1 MTRILKRNKTIIKV
15 FVWLLFF
22 VYIAMM
28 VYFLFFSEKYG
39 KTVSDEYHYNLMPF
53 SEIRRYIVHYD
64 VIGFKGFMLNIVGNV
79 AAFIPFGFC
88 IPLLRISYRGFL
100 NVLLDGVLFTVC
112 IETVQLILK
121 VGSFD
126 VDDMILN
133 TLGAVIGYW
142 CYKIVYKMY
151 RRFDRGK

>member
-1 MTRILKRNKTIIKV
+1 MTCIIKRSKIIIKV
-15 FVWLLFF
+15 MVWLLFF
-22 VYIAMM
+22 VYIAML
-28 VYFLFFSEKYG
+28 VYFLFFCEKYG
-39 KTVSDEYHYNLMPF
+39 RTVSDEYHYNLMPF
-53 SEIRRYIVHYD
+53 SEIRRYIVYYD
-64 VIGFKGFMLNIVGNV
+64 AIGFKGFMLNIVGNV
-79 AAFIPFGFC
+79 VAFIPFGFC
-88 IPLLRISYRGFL
+88 IPLLRISYRSFF

-133 TLGAVIGYW
+133 TLGAVIGYM

-151 RRFDRGK
+151 NRINKS